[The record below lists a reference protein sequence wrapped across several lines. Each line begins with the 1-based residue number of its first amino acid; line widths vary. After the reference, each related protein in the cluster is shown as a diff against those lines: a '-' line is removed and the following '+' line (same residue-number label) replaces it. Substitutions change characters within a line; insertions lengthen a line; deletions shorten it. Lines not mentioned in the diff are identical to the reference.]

1 MSTRSIDVTDIV
13 NSDDLSRLIDDIE
26 VAQARVILRRG
37 GREVAMLSPLPS
49 GHLPADAP
57 PLREISEEDR
67 AASRAAAGSWAGNVD
82 FEAWER
88 ARAESR
94 SLPPKP
100 PVDLGDFGKP
110 E

>member
-1 MSTRSIDVTDIV
+1 MVTKSIELSTSSNQTTCAAHR
-13 NSDDLSRLIDDIE
+13 RLE
-26 VAQARVILRRG
+26 ETHRRVILRRG
-37 GREVAMLSPLPS
+37 GRDVAMLSPLVLEIS
-49 GHLPADAP
+49 REAP
-57 PLREISEEDR
+57 PRREITDKDR